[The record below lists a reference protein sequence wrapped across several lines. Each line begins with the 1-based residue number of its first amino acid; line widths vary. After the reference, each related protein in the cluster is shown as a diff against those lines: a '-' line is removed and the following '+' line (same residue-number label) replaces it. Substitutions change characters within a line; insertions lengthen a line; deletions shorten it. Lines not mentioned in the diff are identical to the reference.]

1 MTPEDRR
8 ELAAALG
15 EQLGVVAAVRDVNRL
30 SSGASRL
37 TWIVDAD
44 LDGVPRQVVVQR
56 ERPGGTRS
64 ASGMA
69 AEAALLRDA
78 ASAGVPVAPVLACD
92 RIRSGGDPLGAWIA
106 LGLVDGETV
115 PRRILRDDHLAGAR
129 AVLLG
134 QCAAA
139 LVAIHGIRPVEAHGL
154 SSTDQVAEFRAVL
167 DLFGDPQPVFEL
179 AFRWLER
186 HRPRPASAPSVVHG
200 DFRLGNIVVG
210 EDGLRAVLDW
220 ELAHLGDPVEDLGW
234 FCARAWRFGSS
245 RPAAG
250 LGGLDEFLDAYRE
263 AGGEDVSPESL
274 RWWQVLAT
282 LKWGIM
288 CIVQASAHQRGASRS
303 VELAAIGRR
312 VAETQEDLLELIDG
326 PSSIAAVEAPGGSA
340 RPAGWAPLG
349 GPGGPTVRPGGA
361 ELLEAVGEFLAG
373 VRDEV
378 PGRTGF
384 HARVAANVVAQV
396 ERELALGPLI
406 AERHRARLAELGVAD
421 DGALVGRIRDGS
433 YADDDRV
440 LLDALRSATRDTLA
454 VVHPGHALLPGG
466 DEAT

>member
-1 MTPEDRR
+1 VTPEDRLA
-8 ELAAALG
+8 LAAALG
-15 EQLGVVAAVRDVNRL
+15 EQLGVVAEVRDANRL

-37 TWIVDAD
+37 TWIVDVD
-44 LDGVPRQVVVQR
+44 LGGVPRQVVVQR

-78 ASAGVPVAPVLACD
+78 AAAGVPVAPVLACD
-92 RIRSGGDPLGAWIA
+92 RVASGGDPLGAWIA
-106 LGLVDGETV
+106 LGMVDGETV
-115 PRRILRDDHLAGAR
+115 PRRILRDEHLAGAR
-129 AVLLG
+129 SVLLA

-139 LVAIHGIRPVEAHGL
+139 LVGIHGIRPAESHGL
-154 SSTDQVAEFRAVL
+154 SATDQVAEFRAVL

-186 HRPRPASAPSVVHG
+186 RRPESNSTLSVVHG
-200 DFRLGNIVVG
+200 DFRLGNVVVG

-250 LGGLDEFLDAYRE
+250 LGDLEEFLDAYRA
-263 AGGEDVSPESL
+263 AGGAEVSPGSL

-326 PSSIAAVEAPGGSA
+326 PSSIIPVEAPAGPD
-340 RPAGWAPLG
+340 RPVGWAPLG

-361 ELLEAVGEFLAG
+361 ELLDAVGGFLAE

-378 PGRTGF
+378 PGRIGF

-396 ERELALGPLI
+396 ERELVLGPLI
-406 AERHRARLAELGVAD
+406 ADRHGERLAELGVAD
-421 DGALVGRIRDGS
+421 DEALVGRIRAGDFDG
-433 YADDDRV
+433 DDRA

-454 VVHPGHALLPGG
+454 VVHPGHAQLPGG
-466 DEAT
+466 DGAS

>member
-8 ELAAALG
+8 RLADALG
-15 EQLGVVAAVRDVNRL
+15 EQLGAEVEVLDARRL
-30 SSGASRL
+30 TSGASRA
-37 TWIVDAD
+37 TWMVDVV
-44 LDGVPRQVVVQR
+44 LDGGPTVVVVQR
-56 ERPGGTRS
+56 ERPGGTR
-64 ASGMA
+64 ASTGMA
-69 AEAALLRDA
+69 SEAALLRDA
-78 ASAGVPVAPVLACD
+78 AAAGVPVAPVLAVD
-92 RIRSGGDPLGAWIA
+92 RMAQGGDPLGAWIG
-106 LGLVDGETV
+106 LGLVEGETV
-115 PRRILRDDHLAGAR
+115 PRRILRDGDQSVAR
-129 AVLLG
+129 EVLLA

-139 LVAIHGIRPVEAHGL
+139 LVAIHRIRPVTAHGL
-154 SSTDQVAEFRAVL
+154 SATDQIGEFRAAL

-186 HRPRPASAPSVVHG
+186 RRPDPPSTASVVHG

-210 EDGLRAVLDW
+210 ADGLRAVLDW

-234 FCARAWRFGSS
+234 FCARAWRFGSPL
-245 RPAAG
+245 PAAG
-250 LGGLDEFLDAYRE
+250 LGGLQEFLDAYRD
-263 AGGEDVSPESL
+263 AGGAEVSTDAL

-288 CIVQASAHQRGASRS
+288 CIVQASAHQRGSSRS

-326 PSSIAAVEAPGGSA
+326 PSSIPAVDPSMARD
-340 RPAGWAPLG
+340 RPAGWDSLG

-361 ELLEAVGEFLAG
+361 ELLDAVGGFLDG

-396 ERELALGPLI
+396 GRELTLGPLV
-406 AERHRARLAELGVAD
+406 AARHRERLAALGVAD
-421 DGALVGRIRDGS
+421 DEALAARIRSGEI
-433 YADDDRV
+433 DDDRR
-440 LLDALRSATRDTLA
+440 LRDALRAATRDTLA
-454 VVHPGHALLPGG
+454 VVHPGYAEPPDGEG
-466 DEAT
+466 AP

>member
-8 ELAAALG
+8 SLAAALG
-15 EQLGVVAAVRDVNRL
+15 DHLGVVAEVRDVHRL

-37 TWIVDAD
+37 TWVVDVE
-44 LDGVPRQVVVQR
+44 LGGVPRQVVVQR

-69 AEAALLRDA
+69 SEAALLRDA
-78 ASAGVPVAPVLACD
+78 AVAGVPVAAVLACD
-92 RIRSGGDPLGAWIA
+92 RVRSGGDPLGAWIA

-115 PRRILRDDHLAGAR
+115 PRRILRDEHLAGAR
-129 AVLLG
+129 EVLLG

-139 LVAIHGIRPVEAHGL
+139 LVAIHGIPPSEAHGL
-154 SSTDQVAEFRAVL
+154 SATDQVAEFRAAL

-186 HRPRPASAPSVVHG
+186 RRPEPTSAPSVVHG

-234 FCARAWRFGSS
+234 FTSRAWRFGSD
-245 RPAAG
+245 RAAAG
-250 LGGLDEFLDAYRE
+250 LGGLREFLDAYRD
-263 AGGEDVSPESL
+263 AGGSEVSPESL

-326 PSSIAAVEAPGGSA
+326 PSSITAVRPPAASA
-340 RPAGWAPLG
+340 RPPGWAPLG
-349 GPGGPTVRPGGA
+349 GPGGPTVRPGGD
-361 ELLEAVGEFLAG
+361 ELLAAVGEFLAQ

-378 PGRTGF
+378 PGRSGF
-384 HARVAANVVAQV
+384 HARVAANVVAQL
-396 ERELALGPLI
+396 ERELVLGPLI
-406 AERHRARLAELGVAD
+406 ADRHRARLAALGAD
-421 DGALVGRIRDGS
+421 DDEALVGLIRDGAF
-433 YADDDRV
+433 ADDDRV
-440 LLDALRSATRDTLA
+440 LLDALRAATRDTLA
-454 VVHPGHALLPGG
+454 VVNPGYALGAGG
-466 DEAT
+466 EEAP

>member
-1 MTPEDRR
+1 VTPEDRR
-8 ELAAALG
+8 ALAAALG
-15 EQLGVVAAVRDVNRL
+15 EQLGVVAEVREANRL

-44 LDGVPRQVVVQR
+44 LGGVPRQVVVQR

-64 ASGMA
+64 ATGMA

-78 ASAGVPVAPVLACD
+78 AAAGVPVAPVLACD
-92 RIRSGGDPLGAWIA
+92 RVSSGGDPLGAWIA

-129 AVLLG
+129 TVLLG

-139 LVAIHGIRPVEAHGL
+139 LAAIHDIRPAGAHGL
-154 SSTDQVAEFRAVL
+154 SATDQVAEFRAVL

-179 AFRWLER
+179 AFHWLER
-186 HRPRPASAPSVVHG
+186 HRPRSVSAPSVVHG

-250 LGGLDEFLDAYRE
+250 LGGLEEFLDAYRA
-263 AGGEDVSPESL
+263 AGGGDVSPESL

-326 PSSIAAVEAPGGSA
+326 PSSIAAVEAPAGSA
-340 RPAGWAPLG
+340 RPGGWAPLG
-349 GPGGPTVRPGGA
+349 GPGGPAVRPGGA
-361 ELLEAVGEFLAG
+361 ELLDAVGEFLAG

-406 AERHRARLAELGVAD
+406 ADRHRARLAALGVAD
-421 DGALVGRIRDGS
+421 DEALAGRIRDGS
-433 YADDDRV
+433 YADDDRA